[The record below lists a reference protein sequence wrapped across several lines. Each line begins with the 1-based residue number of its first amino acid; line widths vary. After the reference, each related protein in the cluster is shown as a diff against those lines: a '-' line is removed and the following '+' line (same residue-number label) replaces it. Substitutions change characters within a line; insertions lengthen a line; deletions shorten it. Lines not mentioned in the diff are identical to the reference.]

1 MEVFGTFSKSVRSHQ
16 QWSVYKALAATS
28 ASIMHSHNAR
38 FVTTAYSEVMITVFP
53 AVVQSTEAGMVAIGM
68 AYAHRLGLGRY
79 ALHVTRYT

>member
-1 MEVFGTFSKSVRSHQ
+1 MEVFGIFSESICSRQ
-16 QWSVYKALAATS
+16 PWGVYKALAATS
-28 ASIMHSHNAR
+28 ASIMHSHNAP
-38 FVTTAYSEVMITVFP
+38 FVPSAYREVMIAAYP